1 MTEVATVLPNE
12 LRLGAPATMPQAR
25 SYMFRQQS
33 TLQNYGSGNQ
43 IQINIPR
50 LQRSYLRKDSYLKFN
65 VDITETGDMSLNN
78 PLQINSTA
86 PTLTFDS
93 AGAYGLIQKIEIF
106 DYLGS
111 TVLESISEVPQ
122 LMALLLDL
130 GIPGI
135 DHSTNGQAAMGLETG
150 YTSSDSI
157 NSYPTSTTANAAR
170 QTVFNQNT
178 KLRAASSGRTL
189 VSWGNNGQA
198 TTSSTREN
206 YYSAEFAIPL
216 PSFLGFLSKKMVPL
230 HNGFTILITLSNP
243 TTALFTPGQSIGAP
257 AIVCGAGVTVTSAA
271 WNAAGSTDDN
281 PNDGGPT
288 FKFTAPFG
296 TTANAPPVKG
306 SQISTAGFEPDQ
318 YNATFQV
325 VDSTYNTVTVA
336 TSVATNPGAV
346 TTYGT
351 INIGN
356 NTYFYN
362 HPNLTIPAA
371 SNGNY
376 TMNVTDVYMDCQ
388 ILELGPVAESMILS
402 STGGQPLVVHTK
414 SFRSYVGNVNK
425 AAQEFILNLNLN
437 VASMTNLLW
446 MMRSKDQLDK
456 INHQSIGNRT
466 RNMLQRWVFQYGST
480 SLPQNNGIQTMG
492 TTYPSKA
499 SSLFLKYLTAESK
512 CSEGYHEL
520 LKARPIDVQNC
531 RILQENFSW
540 DYKWGGIL
548 SDSTADTSLRDLMNT
563 FSFSFPNSKPTLFPG
578 KFAAGLTLELAN
590 NKSGDLISGLNTNG
604 MNTSIRGVFHPL
616 FSDYQDDVRVDA
628 YAEYDA
634 FINISPGIA
643 TTVSF

>member
-33 TLQNYGSGNQ
+33 TLQTYSSGNQ

-50 LQRSYLRKDSYLKFN
+50 LQRSYLRKDSYLRFT
-65 VDITETGDMSLNN
+65 VDIQETGLTTDN
-78 PLQINSTA
+78 PDG
-86 PTLTFDS
+86 TLIFDS
-93 AGAYGLIQKIEIF
+93 AGAYGLIQKLEVF

-135 DHSTNGQAAMGLETG
+135 DHNTMGQSCMGLDTG
-150 YTSSDSI
+150 YASADSI
-157 NSYPTSTTANAAR
+157 NSYPSSATLNSSRA
-170 QTVFNQNT
+170 TVFTQNT
-178 KLRAASSGRTL
+178 KLRSATCGRT
-189 VSWGNNGQA
+189 VVASPV
-198 TTSSTREN
+198 TTGSGSSTVR
-206 YYSAEFAIPL
+206 YYSSEFAIPL
-216 PSFLGFLSKKMVPL
+216 PSFLGLLSKKMIPL
-230 HNGFTILITLSNP
+230 HNGFTILITLSSP
-243 TTALFTPGQSIGAP
+243 TTAMFTPGKSAAAPSMVVTGAITATGATYATNSITYTVGSFGVAAP
-257 AIVCGAGVTVTSAA
+257 VVGSLISTSGFLPTGYNVTNEQVTASTTTTVTIA
-271 WNAAGSTDDN
+271 
-281 PNDGGPT
+281 
-288 FKFTAPFG
+288 
-296 TTANAPPVKG
+296 
-306 SQISTAGFEPDQ
+306 
-318 YNATFQV
+318 
-325 VDSTYNTVTVA
+325 
-336 TSVATNPGAV
+336 ATNPGSTPATTMGVV
-346 TTYGT
+346 TQSLPGLSNP
-351 INIGN
+351 I
-356 NTYFYN
+356 
-362 HPNLTIPAA
+362 NLTVPSATA
-371 SNGNY
+371 STY
-376 TMNVTDVYMDCQ
+376 AMTVSEVYMDCQ

-437 VASMTNLLW
+437 VASMTNILW

-466 RNMLQRWVFQYGST
+466 RNMLQRWFFQYGST

-492 TTYPSKA
+492 TNYPVNA
-499 SSLFLKYLTAESK
+499 TSLFVKYLTSESK
-512 CSEGYHEL
+512 CSEGYQEL
-520 LKARPIDVQNC
+520 IKARSIDSQNS
-531 RILQENFSW
+531 RIMQENYSW
-540 DYKWGGIL
+540 DYKWGTAL
-548 SDSTADTSLRDLMNT
+548 TSTVSDTDLLKLLNT
-563 FSFSFPNSKPTLFPG
+563 YSFSFSSNKPTLFPG
-578 KFAAGLTLELAN
+578 KFAGGLNLELAS

-616 FSDYQDDVRVDA
+616 FSDCQDDVRVDA